1 MNPSAS
7 GWIDKYIFILEK
19 SKVTFSFENEKKF
32 YNSLRKNG
40 FIYGFSLETLVA
52 IDNSSLKLTE
62 EEIAKVNTLQS
73 LMYLYFSHHKNLNF
87 QSCIGHLNLFYEKLS
102 EKKSSLIPSIKFN
115 ISESKKLEFV
125 LKKRIDKTKSVDK
138 TPFEQIVTNALL
150 FIDILAYKK
159 FLSDNKIT
167 PKVYAENL
175 EAVLLQSCFLALHTK
190 SNKTKYDRL
199 LLEMFE
205 TSTLHHAYFSGS
217 NFSIQKIDFNLLKDP
232 LGKMYL
238 LDLCTLAVWND
249 QKMEPSEMVFM
260 KHLCEKLNLH
270 HNYATLSFEMLKT
283 FVIKHTASIN
293 LFQYTHPAKQFYNQS
308 SKLVKL
314 LILRNKNR
322 LIKELS
328 QSKELIKLLGKST
341 FKDLSSAEKAL
352 VKEQLYDI
360 FKSIP
365 SLTIFLL
372 PGGSLLL
379 PLLIKF
385 IPQLLPSAF
394 DDNKIPR
401 K

>member
-19 SKVTFSFENEKKF
+19 GKVAFSFENEEAF

-40 FIYGFSLETLVA
+40 FIYGFSIETLVA
-52 IDNSSLKLTE
+52 LDNSNLKLTE
-62 EEIAKVNTLQS
+62 EEVAKVNTLQS
-73 LMYLYFSHHKNLNF
+73 LMYLYFSHHKNSNY
-87 QSCIGHLNLFYEKLS
+87 QSCIAHLILFYEKLS
-102 EKKSSLIPSIKFN
+102 EKKSSLIPSMKFKL
-115 ISESKKLEFV
+115 SESKKLELV
-125 LKKRIDKTKSVDK
+125 LKKRIEKTKSVDK
-138 TPFEQIVTNALL
+138 APFEQIVTNALL
-150 FIDILAYKK
+150 FLDILAYKI
-159 FLSDNKIT
+159 FLSDSKFT
-167 PKVYAENL
+167 PKYYAENL
-175 EAVLLQSCFLALHTK
+175 EAVLLQSCFLALQTK
-190 SNKTKYDRL
+190 SQKTKYDHL

-205 TSTLHHAYFSGS
+205 ASTLHQTYFSGS
-217 NFSIQKIDFNLLKDP
+217 DFSIQKIDFKLLKDP
-232 LGKMYL
+232 LEKMYL

-249 QKMEPSEMVFM
+249 QKMEPTEMVFM
-260 KHLCEKLNLH
+260 KQLCLKLKLH
-270 HNYATLSFEMLKT
+270 QNYAILSFEMLKT

-328 QSKELIKLLGKST
+328 QSKELIRLLGKST
-341 FKDLSSAEKAL
+341 VKDLSPKEKTL
-352 VKEQLYDI
+352 IKEQLFDI